1 MIVLVGSILTFSSVV
16 MGNMAF
22 RAGLGV
28 KRWALLGLLIG
39 PAGYPLLATH
49 KRLAIKRAQGKGA
62 AIIRL

>member
-1 MIVLVGSILTFSSVV
+1 MIVLVSILTLSSVV

-39 PAGYPLLATH
+39 PVGYPLLATH
-49 KRLAIKRAQGKGA
+49 KRLAIKRAQGRGA